1 MDTFSHVIFLPVVEA
16 GFATVDAD
24 SPEEIW
30 NQVWRLRGPKNRK
43 YVGRRAGQ
51 SSTIYLHRA
60 VMGEIPAGM
69 EVDHRNDNTFD
80 NVRRNLRVCSKAGN
94 AHNQRKQRR
103 NTLSK
108 YKGVSKS
115 KGQWRSSIRFLSK
128 QHHIGTYSSE
138 VLAAQAYDREA
149 RRLFGEFACVNFPVA
164 GEQSAIGRVGR

>member
-1 MDTFSHVIFLPVVEA
+1 MSVIFLPVVGA
-16 GFATVDAD
+16 GFTAVDAD

-30 NQVWRLRGPKNRK
+30 NQVWRMRGPTNRK
-43 YVGRRAGQ
+43 YVGRRSGR

-60 VMGEIPAGM
+60 VMGEILAGM

-80 NVRRNLRVCSKAGN
+80 NRRENLRVCSKAGN

-103 NTLSK
+103 NTLSQ

-115 KGQWRSSIRFLSK
+115 KGQWRSYIRFLSK
-128 QHHIGTYSSE
+128 HHDIGTFDSE

-149 RRLFGEFACVNFPVA
+149 RRLFGEFACVNFPKA
-164 GEQSAIGRVGR
+164 GEQSALR